1 MKNPTKFL
9 KHLLIFCSLFV
20 VTGCD
25 ISDPEAQFQEGWRY
39 DNGEGVP
46 QDDREAVK
54 WYRLAAEQGLARA
67 QLKLG
72 SMYQKGEGAPKDHK
86 EATKWYRL
94 AAEQGLALPQPYLGW
109 AHANGEGVR

>member
-1 MKNPTKFL
+1 MKNTTKLL
-9 KHLLIFCSLFV
+9 KHLLIFCSLFAV
-20 VTGCD
+20 SGCD
-25 ISDPEAQFQEGWRY
+25 IRDPEAQFQEGWRY

-72 SMYQKGEGAPKDHK
+72 SMYQKGEGAPQDHK

-94 AAEQGLALPQPYLGW
+94 AADKGNVAAQRNIGILY
-109 AHANGEGVR
+109 

>member
-1 MKNPTKFL
+1 VENPTKFL
-9 KHLLIFCSLFV
+9 KHLLIFCSLFAV
-20 VTGCD
+20 SGCD
-25 ISDPEAQFQEGWRY
+25 IRDPEAQFQEGWRH

-86 EATKWYRL
+86 EATLWYRL
-94 AAEQGLALPQPYLGW
+94 AAEQGLALLQPYLGW
-109 AHANGEGVR
+109 AHANGEGVP